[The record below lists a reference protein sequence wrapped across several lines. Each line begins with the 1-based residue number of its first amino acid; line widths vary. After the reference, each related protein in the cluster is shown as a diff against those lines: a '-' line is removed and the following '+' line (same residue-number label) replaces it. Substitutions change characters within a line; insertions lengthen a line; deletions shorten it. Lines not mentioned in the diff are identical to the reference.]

1 MSVTLTKEKEVTVI
15 TIKAD
20 NKSLFPPL
28 WQILRALCTSAVCC
42 SVNHELMKPSVSAI
56 LGTIQ
61 IMSGMFNMALGPGR
75 PSLHPLDL
83 TDIGASY
90 WLGVL
95 YAAAGITS
103 ILAGQYPSPCL
114 AIFTV
119 IMNMVGAVFAFTG
132 IVLYSIELQDIYMG
146 RVWGWSHYD
155 RHSFSLQSLLVNAEA
170 VSVLLAVLQL
180 CVCIGV
186 AVVGIKAVIVMKK
199 KEAGER
205 VGHQQ
210 PELQDMLLS
219 GSCA

>member
-20 NKSLFPPL
+20 NKSLSPPL

-42 SVNHELMKPSVSAI
+42 SVNHELMKPSVTAI

-90 WLGVL
+90 WLGVV
-95 YAAAGITS
+95 YTAAGISS

-119 IMNMVGAVFAFTG
+119 IVNMVGAVFAFTG
-132 IVLYSIELQDIYMG
+132 MMLYSIELG
-146 RVWGWSHYD
+146 RVWVWSHYD
-155 RHSFSLQSLLVNAEA
+155 RHSISLQSLLVNSEA

-180 CVCIGV
+180 QGCIGV
-186 AVVGIKAVIVMKK
+186 AVVCSKAVIVMKK

-205 VGHQQ
+205 VGDQQ

-219 GSCA
+219 SSCA